1 MYVIIGKSYYP
12 SSRIII
18 YIRFELTNKSP
29 TSHPSIAFR
38 KRAESRKITLS
49 EIYFPI
55 RFADLFFSFLFHH
68 PQSLSCNKLSGNCA
82 FGRWLGGGKRGKCS
96 TTRARATPSQSV
108 IYKELF
114 SLKSFRFF
122 LIIKTTHRAR
132 RFYRRRR

>member
-1 MYVIIGKSYYP
+1 MYVIVGKSYYP

-29 TSHPSIAFR
+29 LPLSLFV
-38 KRAESRKITLS
+38 RARDSREITLS

-55 RFADLFFSFLFHH
+55 RFADLFFFFFFII
-68 PQSLSCNKLSGNCA
+68 PRVWAVINCPEIA
-82 FGRWLGGGKRGKCS
+82 RLADGWVEGTEEKCS
-96 TTRARATPSQSV
+96 TTRVHSTPSQSV

-122 LIIKTTHRAR
+122 
-132 RFYRRRR
+132 